1 MKQQQE
7 NIEAIKNVLK
17 TDKVRNKDLLDSIQ
31 RMETYTNSLKAVKKK
46 EKELRYE
53 KSKMMEM

>member
-1 MKQQQE
+1 M
-7 NIEAIKNVLK
+7 LK

>member
-1 MKQQQE
+1 LKQQQE